1 MLCPGAP
8 GPVAG
13 ALAAAHRARLEPGPA
28 FVLDALDADARMR
41 AARAV
46 IGGTGRLEHASLRGL
61 FGELGTRARQSGVPF
76 HAVVAEDALDP
87 FGKRI
92 LDLQR
97 VLVATDRRRARGRGR
112 GARRAT
118 SPRAPPEWFPG
129 YDTM

>member
-1 MLCPGAP
+1 
-8 GPVAG
+8 
-13 ALAAAHRARLEPGPA
+13 
-28 FVLDALDADARMR
+28 MR

-46 IGGTGRLEHASLRGL
+46 IGGTSRLEHASLRGL

-97 VLVATDRRRARGRGR
+97 VRTATDAAALAAAAEALGRDLAT
-112 GARRAT
+112 GAA
-118 SPRAPPEWFPG
+118 
-129 YDTM
+129 